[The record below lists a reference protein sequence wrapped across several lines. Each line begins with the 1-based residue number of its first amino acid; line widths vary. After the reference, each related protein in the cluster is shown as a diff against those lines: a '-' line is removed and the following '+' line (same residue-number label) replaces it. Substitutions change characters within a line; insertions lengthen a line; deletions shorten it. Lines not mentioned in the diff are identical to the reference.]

1 MAIITDNQHIYFDH
15 LPGMPSISWDDDN
28 EALYVFRSCT
38 ETWQNM
44 YPFSVEI
51 TDYEMIQFIEVFL
64 DLPDA
69 KKWIDEHK
77 NTLSEYDQKILD
89 DFYKE
94 NVIKRA
100 RTSGNVSI
108 GQHYGA
114 PRDEYNPGDSV
125 TIKKL

>member
-15 LPGMPSISWDDDN
+15 LPGMPSISWDDEN
-28 EALYVFRSCT
+28 EILYVFRSCT

-51 TDYEMIQFIEVFL
+51 TDYEMIQFIEIFL

-77 NTLSEYDQKILD
+77 NTFSKNDQEIID
-89 DFYKE
+89 NFYKE
-94 NVIKRA
+94 NVVKRA
-100 RTSGNVSI
+100 RASGNVSI

-125 TIKKL
+125 TIRKL